1 MKYSKLLRIWHW
13 LNAITIL
20 GLLATFF
27 LRKTFLSWRTNSQLI
42 VDKFE
47 LEDIEVTTELA
58 KATAKAIR
66 APMWEWH
73 IIFGYILAGLII
85 FRIII
90 FIKEG
95 VSYKDFSS
103 LHRKGITALYTVFY
117 ILVTFMTISGLV
129 IYFGADLEL
138 SKDFRGSLK
147 DIHEYVAWFFVFFV
161 PLHMGGVLVAEL
173 TDEKGLVSKMIS
185 GESR

>member
-20 GLLATFF
+20 GLLGTFF
-27 LRKTFLSWRTNSQLI
+27 LRKTFLSWRTNSELI
-42 VDKFE
+42 IQKFE
-47 LEDIEVTTELA
+47 LEAIEVSTEIA

-85 FRIII
+85 FRIVI
-90 FIKEG
+90 FLKEG
-95 VSYKDFSS
+95 LSYKDTSS
-103 LHRKGITALYTVFY
+103 LHRTSITVLYTIFY
-117 ILVTFMTISGLV
+117 LLVTFMAISGIILNL
-129 IYFGADLEL
+129 GADYSL
-138 SKDFRGSLK
+138 SKDLLHSIK

-161 PLHMGGVLVAEL
+161 PFHIGGVVVAEL
-173 TDEKGLVSKMIS
+173 TDEKGLISKMFS
-185 GESR
+185 GNN